1 MADYYSVLAQAV
13 VNLETGDAAARE
25 ELYERARSIIVVE
38 LRRQNPRISAL
49 TITREQ
55 AALEAA
61 IRKLEMELM
70 PARPK
75 KRTATKS
82 SQRTKL
88 AFAEV
93 NELGE
98 MPKALAA
105 MLLGIGYLAAIVGF
119 SGVVYL
125 RGLALVYADI
135 IQYIQYPILLGAMA
149 VLVCLLVPLSRT
161 VFRKLRLYS
170 RSAVAVVR

>member
-1 MADYYSVLAQAV
+1 MVDYYSVLAQAV
-13 VNLETGDAAARE
+13 VNLDTGEAAARE

-61 IRKLEMELM
+61 I
-70 PARPK
+70 
-75 KRTATKS
+75 
-82 SQRTKL
+82 
-88 AFAEV
+88 
-93 NELGE
+93 
-98 MPKALAA
+98 
-105 MLLGIGYLAAIVGF
+105 
-119 SGVVYL
+119 
-125 RGLALVYADI
+125 
-135 IQYIQYPILLGAMA
+135 LLGAMA

-170 RSAVAVVR
+170 RSTVAVMR

>member
-13 VNLETGDAAARE
+13 VNLDTGDAAARE

-61 IRKLEMELM
+61 IRKLEMELT
-70 PARPK
+70 PARSKK
-75 KRTATKS
+75 KRTTTKS
-82 SQRTKL
+82 SQRTKP

-93 NELGE
+93 NELDE

-135 IQYIQYPILLGAMA
+135 IQYPILLGAMA

-170 RSAVAVVR
+170 RSAVAVMR

>member
-1 MADYYSVLAQAV
+1 MADYYFVLARAV
-13 VNLETGDAAARE
+13 VNLESNDPAARE
-25 ELYERARSIIVVE
+25 ELYQRARNIIAAE
-38 LRRQNPRISAL
+38 LRRQNPKMSAL

-61 IRKLEMELM
+61 IRRIEAELSPAAANKQITYNTLQQNPELTEALEL
-70 PARPK
+70 R
-75 KRTATKS
+75 
-82 SQRTKL
+82 
-88 AFAEV
+88 
-93 NELGE
+93 E

-105 MLLGIGYLAAIVGF
+105 MLLGIAYLAAVVGF

-135 IQYIQYPILLGAMA
+135 IQYPILLGAMA
-149 VLVCLLVPLSRT
+149 ILACLLVALSRT

-170 RSAVAVVR
+170 RSAIAVPR

>member
-13 VNLETGDAAARE
+13 VNLETGNPAARE
-25 ELYERARSIIVVE
+25 ELYERARSIIVAE
-38 LRRQNPRISAL
+38 LRKQNPGISAL

-55 AALEAA
+55 VALEAA
-61 IRKLEMELM
+61 IRKLETELL
-70 PARPK
+70 PAWSK
-75 KRTATKS
+75 KRATIKRT
-82 SQRTKL
+82 QRSEPE
-88 AFAEV
+88 FAEA
-93 NELGE
+93 NELNE

-105 MLLGIGYLAAIVGF
+105 MLLGIAYLVAIVGF

-135 IQYIQYPILLGAMA
+135 IQYPILLGAMT
-149 VLVCLLVPLSRT
+149 VLGCLFVPLSRT

-170 RSAVAVVR
+170 RSAVAVMR